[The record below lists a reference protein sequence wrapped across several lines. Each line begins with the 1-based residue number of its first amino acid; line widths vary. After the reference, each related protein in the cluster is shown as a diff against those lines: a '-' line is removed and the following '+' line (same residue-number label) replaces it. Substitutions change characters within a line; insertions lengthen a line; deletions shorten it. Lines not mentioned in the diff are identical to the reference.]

1 MSQARVE
8 ALTGTTPAETHES
21 AAPRADIY
29 GPIHKALRRYFGHVM
44 LATGSVDVHDD
55 AELQATCALVEEM
68 LGVLRG
74 HLRHENDFLHAAVEA
89 RAPGSSARTAADH
102 KEHEEAI
109 AALASD
115 VAILRT
121 ALPATRQR
129 LADRLYRHVAL
140 FVAENLE
147 HMHVEETALT
157 QQLWASYSDAEL
169 HAIHD
174 ALVASLA
181 PAEHEWTLRWM
192 LPSINASERAGMLMG
207 MRAGMPADAFAGV
220 LQAARGLLEP
230 RDWDKL
236 AKALGSA
243 TH

>member
-1 MSQARVE
+1 MSPAQAQ
-8 ALTGTTPAETHES
+8 ALGSTTPADTPEA

-29 GPIHKALRRYFGHVM
+29 GPIHKALRRYLSHVM
-44 LATGSVDVHDD
+44 LTVGSLDVHDD
-55 AELQATCALVEEM
+55 TELQAACLLVDEM

-74 HLRHENDFLHAAVEA
+74 HLLHENDFLHTALEA
-89 RAPGSSARTAADH
+89 RAPGSAARTAGDH
-102 KEHEEAI
+102 KEHQEAF

-115 VAILRT
+115 VSILRA

-129 LADRLYRHVAL
+129 LADRLYRHLAL

-147 HMHVEETALT
+147 HMHVEETAVT

-174 ALVASLA
+174 ALVASLT
-181 PAEHEWTLRWM
+181 PGEHEWTLRWM

-230 RDWDKL
+230 RDWHKL

>member
-1 MSQARVE
+1 MSQAIIE
-8 ALTGTTPAETHES
+8 AVTGTAPVEV

-29 GPIHKALRRYFGHVM
+29 GPIHKALRRYFSHVM
-44 LATGSVDVHDD
+44 LAMGSVDVHDD
-55 AELQATCALVEEM
+55 AELQAACALVEEL

-74 HLRHENDFLHAAVEA
+74 HLQHENDFLHAALEA
-89 RAPGSSARTAADH
+89 RAPGSTARTAGDH
-102 KEHEEAI
+102 KEHEEAF

-115 VAILRT
+115 VGILRA

-129 LADRLYRHVAL
+129 LADRLYRHLSL

-147 HMHVEETALT
+147 HMHVEETVVT
-157 QQLWASYSDAEL
+157 QQLWTSYSDAEL

-174 ALVASLA
+174 ALVASLT

-192 LPSINASERAGMLMG
+192 LPAINAGERAGMLMG
-207 MRAGMPADAFAGV
+207 MRAGMPAEAFAGV

-243 TH
+243 AH